1 MKQTWIFALA
11 AATLCGQQPIDW
23 PTGNRTTPPTINAVS
38 PLGVSRGATVE
49 MTVEGF
55 NLAGASAIYF
65 SEPGIK
71 AKILRV
77 KELPDLPDIRL
88 GSNGTLSTV
97 DLGPLPMRNQVTVEL
112 DISPEAQVSTVSMR
126 LQTPLGTSPEA
137 RFAVEPY
144 YGESPDRE
152 PNDTAENAFESYLPS
167 ILVGSISQPGD
178 VDYYK
183 ISVKAGEQLVFDN
196 GAAML
201 GTALQPVISIFD
213 EARNPVRE
221 FGADGKTD
229 TVAFGHHFKKSG
241 AYYVRVSD
249 YQQSGGRNHIYR
261 IKTGK
266 FPIALAAFPLGVP
279 RGKSSEVALKG
290 YNLDAPNVR
299 VKGDP
304 SPEDERAQI
313 IRPETKAGHAFNR
326 VKLALGDDPEILSNG
341 SNASVETAQSV
352 ALPAIVNGR
361 MLAAEENFRFKARKG
376 ERLVFDVS
384 AARLGSPL
392 DSLIEVLDAKGKPVE
407 RATVRCLI
415 ETNTVLRD
423 HDSIQPGLRLQSPA
437 GFAAGDYA
445 MAGSEILQ
453 VEALP
458 RTPDDDFR
466 FVAFGGQRIAQF
478 DTSSEAHAQDQAVYK
493 VQIHP
498 PGAKFASNGLPLV
511 RLTYRNDDGGP
522 GYGRDSRL
530 RFTAPAEGEYVLRI
544 RDTRGLTGEDY
555 AYRLSMRPALPD
567 FQLAVAP
574 RNPNVPAGGRIPI
587 TVTAQRMDDFDG
599 PIDVSILDRPP
610 GLEATRGVIGEG
622 QVTTT
627 LLLAAR
633 ENASLPRAAEF
644 KVEGRATYGGR
655 VMTHRANLED
665 RLKLI
670 SLMPKSDIQMH
681 AETRQVTLQPGGTAE
696 VHVSIKR
703 NNEYRGRV
711 PVEVRN
717 LPPGVRILDVGLN
730 GVLINETE
738 DRRSFILEAL
748 PSAKPIDQPIVV
760 SGNVETRAAGQQS
773 SFAGELIALKVT
785 PKSEVRASSAG
796 AGVEQPSAKK

>member
-1 MKQTWIFALA
+1 MKQAWISLLA
-11 AATLCGQQPIDW
+11 AATLCGQQAIDW

-55 NLAGASAIYF
+55 NLAGASAFYF

-97 DLGPLPMRNQVTVEL
+97 DLGPLPPRNQVTVEL
-112 DISPEAQVSTVSMR
+112 DISPDAQIGTVSMR

-144 YGESPDRE
+144 YGESPDKE

-167 ILVGSISQPGD
+167 ILVGTISQPGD
-178 VDYYK
+178 VDYYR
-183 ISVKAGEQLVFDN
+183 ISVKAGEQLVFEN

-201 GTALQPVISIFD
+201 GTALLPVISIFD
-213 EARNPVRE
+213 EAQSPVRE

-229 TVAFGHHFKKSG
+229 TVAFGHRFEKG
-241 AYYVRVSD
+241 GTYYVRVSD

-261 IKTGK
+261 VKTGK

-341 SNASVETAQSV
+341 KNASVETAQSV

-361 MLAAEENFRFKARKG
+361 MLAAENNFRFKARKG
-376 ERLVFDVS
+376 ERLVFDVG

-423 HDSIQPGLRLQSPA
+423 HDSIQPGLRLQSPS

-530 RFTAPAEGEYVLRI
+530 RFTAPADGEYVLRI
-544 RDTRGLTGEDY
+544 RDTRGLAGEDY

-567 FQLAVAP
+567 FQLAVTP
-574 RNPNVPAGGRIPI
+574 KNPNVPAGGRIPI

-599 PIDVSILDRPP
+599 PIDVSILDLPA
-610 GLEATRGVIGEG
+610 GLEATKGVIGEG

-627 LLLAAR
+627 LLLSAR
-633 ENASLPRAAEF
+633 ENVSLPRAAEF
-644 KVEGRATYGGR
+644 KVEGRAVYGER
-655 VMTHRANLED
+655 VMTHRANPED

-670 SLMPKSDIQMH
+670 SLMPKSDIQMN
-681 AETRQVTLQPGGTAE
+681 AETKQVTLQPGGTAE

-703 NNEYRGRV
+703 NNEYGGRV

-717 LPPGVRILDVGLN
+717 LPPGVRVLDVGLN

-748 PSAKPIDQPIVV
+748 PSAKAIDQPIVV

-773 SFAGELIALKVT
+773 SFAGELIELKVK
-785 PKSEVRASSAG
+785 PKNEVRASSAVT
-796 AGVEQPSAKK
+796 GVDVPSAKK